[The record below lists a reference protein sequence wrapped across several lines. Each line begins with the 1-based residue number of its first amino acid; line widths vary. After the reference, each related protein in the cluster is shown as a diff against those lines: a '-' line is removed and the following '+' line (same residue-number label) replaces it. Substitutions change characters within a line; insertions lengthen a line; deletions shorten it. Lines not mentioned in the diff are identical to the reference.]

1 MSYKITYGG
10 ALTGKEEKKAIM
22 EVIDKGW
29 WPLAG
34 QGKLMEKEA
43 AKFLGMKYGILAN
56 SGSSAGLLA
65 LTSLELPKGT
75 KVIIP
80 GVTFPTIFNIIVQC
94 GLVPVVVDCEVGT
107 YNLSPGVVED
117 ALKKNKDVRAIICVH
132 AVGNPCDMPT
142 IMKLAKKYKV
152 YVLEDNCDGWG
163 GTLRKRKVGAFGHL
177 SFTSFHAAHI
187 VAMGQGGG
195 VFTNDKELA
204 RKVFMY
210 RDWGR
215 QSHIPRRTNGKKWP
229 NLPEDYDARFIYEKI
244 GYNLGP
250 LELQAAMGRVQLKK
264 VHMIKARRKR
274 NFHYLLKE
282 LSQFPDLVMPVFD
295 KKSDPSWFSFPLS
308 TKKERGPLVAYLEK
322 NGIETRSMFAGR
334 IDLHPA
340 YAKVKMIRASKLEN
354 CNFILHHSF
363 WISCHPRY
371 SPKELKYIVDVF
383 AKYYAREKR
392 KDLLEKPFGGT
403 KEVPQRLLG
412 KSSESTEKKRLV
424 SKKLREGQSKRQSA
438 LL

>member
-1 MSYKITYGG
+1 MKYKFSYGG
-10 ALTGKEEKKAIM
+10 ALTGKEEQDAIM
-22 EVIDKGW
+22 GIVRRNW
-29 WPLAG
+29 WPLYK
-34 QGKLMEKEA
+34 QGEKMEKEA

-65 LTSLELPKGT
+65 LTALELPKGS

-80 GVTFPTIFNIIVQC
+80 GVTFPTIFNIIIQC

-107 YNLSPGVVED
+107 YNLSPKSVEG
-117 ALKKNKDVRAIICVH
+117 ALKKDKNIKAVICVH
-132 AVGNPCDMPT
+132 AVGNPCDMPA
-142 IMKLAKKYKV
+142 IMRLAKKHKV

-163 GTLRKRKVGAFGHL
+163 GTLKGTKVGSFGHI

-195 VFTNDKELA
+195 IFTNNKELA
-204 RKVFMY
+204 RKVMMY

-229 NLPEDYDARFIYEKI
+229 SLPEDYDARFIYEKV

-250 LELQAAMGRVQLKK
+250 LELQAAMGRVQLRK

-295 KKSDPSWFSFPLS
+295 KNADPSWFSFPLS
-308 TKKERGPLVAYLEK
+308 TKGERGPLVAHLEK
-322 NGIETRSMFAGR
+322 NGIETRSMFAGNVTR
-334 IDLHPA
+334 HPMCA
-340 YAKVKMIRASKLEN
+340 DMKLYN
-354 CNFILHHSF
+354 TPLKGCDWILKHSF
-363 WISCHPRY
+363 WITCHPRY
-371 SPKELKYIVDVF
+371 SPKQLKYVVDVF
-383 AKYYAREKR
+383 REYYA
-392 KDLLEKPFGGT
+392 
-403 KEVPQRLLG
+403 
-412 KSSESTEKKRLV
+412 
-424 SKKLREGQSKRQSA
+424 
-438 LL
+438 